1 MADLRFAKH
10 TAAILDALP
19 YWFKI
24 RKYSKDSIGAR
35 FLNIAGLELDD
46 ARYVIDYAYRQC
58 YIETADITQVDFC
71 YKTVVPMP
79 LRVAN
84 LDSVFAN
91 KTGLIK
97 TTSIKEFFGI
107 DQNIVNKNLHSF
119 EFYYVDEKRNIIYV
133 RQKFNAD
140 AIHDNG
146 KITLNFKDGTSYVRP
161 LIPHP
166 VWNFFD
172 EIGALVSC
180 PRLFEEPNI
189 EYKKRIMDVFEN
201 KANASRDGL
210 INGIGRELAIRRNLV
225 WVNPKKDLE
234 LEDAMIVLN
243 SIKIN
248 GEPVDQSQVF
258 LTAAGTALIKAHLSD
273 KQIKECRGI
282 VKVTYVYGLEMHQL
296 HNRDDIKL
304 YNELFTVEGKA
315 KNTLRRYIEILNSE
329 SPIFWDSFHW
339 NEHYWDQNEKDVSGV
354 GFIPHLYDG
363 SYMGFRGW
371 RNTNGAVPYIAIDPQ
386 AINLNKLGQ
395 ILDVA
400 FDLQQAIDVV
410 VSTMGTNQDII
421 DLTARV
427 EDCVDKIAQI
437 KAGTGTIEDYRLVLA
452 YGEEF
457 TKEVNDVVKLLASV
471 S

>member
-24 RKYSKDSIGAR
+24 RKESKNSIGAR
-35 FLNIAGLELDD
+35 FLNICGLELDD
-46 ARYVIDYAYRQC
+46 ARYVIEYAYRQC
-58 YIETADITQVDFC
+58 YINKADISQVDFC
-71 YKTVVPMP
+71 YKAIVPMP
-79 LRVAN
+79 FKVSE

-91 KTGLIK
+91 NTGLIK
-97 TTSIKEFFGI
+97 TTDIKQFFGI
-107 DQNIVNKNLHSF
+107 DQNIHNKNLHSF
-119 EFYYVDEKRNIIYV
+119 EFYYLDVKRNIIYV

-140 AIHDNG
+140 AINNNG
-146 KITLNFKDGTSYVRP
+146 KITLNFKNNESIKMP

-172 EIGALVSC
+172 ELGALVSC

-189 EYKKRIMDVFEN
+189 EYKKRILDVFEN

-210 INGIGRELAIRRNLV
+210 INGIGRELAIRRNII
-225 WVNPKKDLE
+225 WENSFRDLE

-248 GEPVDQSQVF
+248 GEFVDPKKVF
-258 LTAAGTALIKAHLSD
+258 LTTGGTVLIKAYNSKKPL
-273 KQIKECRGI
+273 
-282 VKVTYVYGLEMHQL
+282 KVTYVYGLEMHQL

-315 KNTLRRYIEILNSE
+315 KNTLKKYIDILNSE

-363 SYMGFRGW
+363 SIKGFRNYKG
-371 RNTNGAVPYIAIDPQ
+371 
-386 AINLNKLGQ
+386 
-395 ILDVA
+395 
-400 FDLQQAIDVV
+400 
-410 VSTMGTNQDII
+410 
-421 DLTARV
+421 
-427 EDCVDKIAQI
+427 
-437 KAGTGTIEDYRLVLA
+437 
-452 YGEEF
+452 
-457 TKEVNDVVKLLASV
+457 
-471 S
+471 